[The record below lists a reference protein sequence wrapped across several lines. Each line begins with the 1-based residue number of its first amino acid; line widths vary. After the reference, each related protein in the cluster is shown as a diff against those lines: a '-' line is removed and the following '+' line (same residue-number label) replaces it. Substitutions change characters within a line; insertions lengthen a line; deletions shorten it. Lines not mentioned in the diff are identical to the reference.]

1 MLIVANNSREE
12 SLEAKSQLASELEAL
27 NYELTNSTQAKEILN
42 ELTQLRE
49 GDASKKRE
57 IQSLRI
63 ELAKIMHEAKQREEE
78 LMLHQRIL
86 KVRSELI
93 ESMQQK
99 ENSTESRITDLLSE
113 IGRQT
118 NHINQLN
125 YELASKTEEIQNL
138 FSTLGNKQLEITRQ
152 EHLIKILEE
161 SNERNE
167 DIKKTQANRIEQ
179 LQNDI
184 IKLKDS
190 VEVYEKHL
198 LVINESNRSYL
209 LNEHHRN
216 SSRHSMA
223 NACNDFENERR
234 RKRKL
239 ENHAKQIEK

>member
-1 MLIVANNSREE
+1 M
-12 SLEAKSQLASELEAL
+12 EAKSVLVLELEAL
-27 NYELTNSTQAKEILN
+27 NNDLTNSTRAKEIQN
-42 ELTQLRE
+42 ELTHLRE
-49 GDASKKRE
+49 SDVFKKRE
-57 IQSLRI
+57 IQNLKI
-63 ELAKIMHEAKQREEE
+63 ELAKTMHEAKQREEE

-99 ENSTESRITDLLSE
+99 ENSTESRVSDLLSE

-118 NHINQLN
+118 NHINQVN
-125 YELASKTEEIQNL
+125 YELASKTEELQNL
-138 FSTLGNKQLEITRQ
+138 FSTLGTKQLEITRQ

-161 SNERNE
+161 SKERNE
-167 DIKKTQANRIEQ
+167 DIKQTQANRIEQ
-179 LQNDI
+179 LEKDI
-184 IKLKDS
+184 MKLKDS

-209 LNEHHRN
+209 LNEHQKN